1 MLRHIIVKYLKTK
14 GEDEILKATRENSAL
29 TSEKQFDDNG
39 FLIWNYGN
47 NKKMA
52 QISFKCCK
60 KKKKDYHP
68 RILYL
73 MRTNFVNKEVMET
86 FSYKGKVRDFVTN
99 RFVLKR

>member
-1 MLRHIIVKYLKTK
+1 MTMDFSF
-14 GEDEILKATRENSAL
+14 ETMEITR
-29 TSEKQFDDNG
+29 KWHR
-39 FLIWNYGN
+39 FLSN
-47 NKKMA
+47 A
-52 QISFKCCK
+52 AK